1 MVISS
6 FFSQGSVLYNYI
18 KNGKLERTPGD
29 SITEGIGQGRVTQNL
44 KDAPIDDALA
54 IKDVDAVE
62 WVSTLFKDSTVYIL
76 TEYLLI
82 CSGLSIIHDF
92 IEKKMFYSYAT
103 SRVIKLISI
112 KIYCISKAFSFI

>member
-62 WVSTLFKDSTVYIL
+62 WVSTLFKYSTVYIL

-82 CSGLSIIHDF
+82 CSGLSLIHDF
-92 IEKKMFYSYAT
+92 IEKKN
-103 SRVIKLISI
+103 VL
-112 KIYCISKAFSFI
+112 

>member
-1 MVISS
+1 MVFFLS
-6 FFSQGSVLYNYI
+6 FFLQGSVLYNYI

-62 WVSTLFKDSTVYIL
+62 WV
-76 TEYLLI
+76 
-82 CSGLSIIHDF
+82 
-92 IEKKMFYSYAT
+92 
-103 SRVIKLISI
+103 
-112 KIYCISKAFSFI
+112 